1 MEDKKKL
8 RLLLEGFAELRDAG
22 LARAPGATPDGG
34 WVALDDA
41 FFEDPLPE
49 MDVRYEREG
58 NLLKVYRLAVG
69 SLHWYL
75 AGKYELR

>member
-1 MEDKKKL
+1 MAANTL
-8 RLLLEGFAELRDAG
+8 RELLADVTELRDAG
-22 LARAPGATPDGG
+22 LARAPGATPEVG
-34 WVALDDA
+34 WIALDDA
-41 FFEDPLPE
+41 FLEDPLPE